1 MISQYIKQF
10 NQAGEIYLRI
20 KARPGA
26 GATAAKQV
34 LAEADGEIIKID
46 IAAPAVNNKA
56 NLELISFLARE
67 FAINRNN
74 VKIMSGAADRMKLV
88 KIVK

>member
-1 MISQYIKQF
+1 MLKNFIKQF

-26 GATAAKQV
+26 SATAVKQIM
-34 LAEADGEIIKID
+34 EDGDGEIIKID
-46 IAAPAVNNKA
+46 IAAPAVKNKA
-56 NLELISFLARE
+56 NLELIRFLARE
-67 FAINRNN
+67 FAISKNN
-74 VKIMSGAADRMKLV
+74 VKIIGGAGEREKLV